1 MINCSSINTFNH
13 NLPKKSN
20 HFLGGHFMKKK
31 YFNNGVILCELNIG
45 KDVYMLLGKSED
57 EITRQVQDLLDKQA
71 RGLI

>member
-1 MINCSSINTFNH
+1 
-13 NLPKKSN
+13 
-20 HFLGGHFMKKK
+20 MKKK